1 MIKNSLPISSK
12 LIRKQFIDFFK
23 SKEHTFVRSSSVAPN
38 DDPTLL
44 FTNAGMNQFKPIFL
58 GHQKPEYPCVANSQK
73 CIRVSGKHNDL
84 EEVGVDDYH
93 HTFFEMLGNW
103 SFGNYYK
110 EDAIKWAWELLTEV
124 WGIDK
129 NRLWVTI
136 FKDDDESGEIWE
148 NVTDISSNRVLKY
161 GHKDNFWEMGET
173 GPCGP
178 CTEIHYYSGDDPE
191 NQIAEGVNRDHE
203 YREIWNLVFIQ
214 YNRDK
219 NGKLTDLPNKHVDT
233 GAGFERI
240 VALLNGKVSN
250 YDTDLF
256 IPITDKIVELSG
268 KSLAF
273 EDGIPHRVIA
283 DHLRMLSFSIADGAM
298 PGNEGRSYVLRRVL
312 RRAARFGR
320 VLEMK
325 KPFIYELVNVLVQTM
340 GDAFP
345 ELKEKQIHIE
355 KVIKAEEQSFSETLD
370 RGLEIFEKLSG
381 NLKKG
386 DTISGDDAFK
396 LYDTFGFPLDLTELI
411 ARDKGLSVDIKRF
424 DECMAEQKTR
434 ARASGGFKLDEN
446 SDNWTIILESE
457 KTEFIGY
464 DESECETEITK
475 YRKSKNG
482 FEIVLKQSPFY
493 PEQGGQIGDKG
504 LILSNN
510 FKFQV
515 NNTQKDGKEIIH
527 IGKIISGEFSTDE
540 KVSAKIDENYR
551 QDIRLNHT
559 ATHLLHKSLKLVL
572 GNHVNQAGSLVEN
585 GRLRFDLTH
594 YERLNQEQIIEIENL
609 VNNAIRDNF
618 EVITNVQDYE
628 SARDSGAEALFGEKY
643 GDEVRVVSISDYS
656 KELCGGTHV
665 IRTGDIGSFKIIS
678 ESALASG
685 VRRIEAITGRLV
697 NEYLQVKDQ
706 KLNSIQSLLKCSEK
720 DIQLKLNQLLDERK
734 KLNKQI
740 KELSSANQGDVI
752 EALIS
757 KSIDFN
763 GVKLLVELVDEI
775 DDLKAF
781 GDKFREL
788 TKEKSIAL
796 IGTILNEKPMIVCAV
811 SDDLTKLVKAG
822 DVVREVGKQ
831 MGGGGGGK
839 PHLATAGGKDVDSLE
854 SALKYGKQFI
864 KSKV

>member
-1 MIKNSLPISSK
+1 
-12 LIRKQFIDFFK
+12 
-23 SKEHTFVRSSSVAPN
+23 
-38 DDPTLL
+38 
-44 FTNAGMNQFKPIFL
+44 
-58 GHQKPEYPCVANSQK
+58 
-73 CIRVSGKHNDL
+73 
-84 EEVGVDDYH
+84 
-93 HTFFEMLGNW
+93 
-103 SFGNYYK
+103 
-110 EDAIKWAWELLTEV
+110 
-124 WGIDK
+124 
-129 NRLWVTI
+129 
-136 FKDDDESGEIWE
+136 
-148 NVTDISSNRVLKY
+148 
-161 GHKDNFWEMGET
+161 
-173 GPCGP
+173 
-178 CTEIHYYSGDDPE
+178 
-191 NQIAEGVNRDHE
+191 
-203 YREIWNLVFIQ
+203 
-214 YNRDK
+214 
-219 NGKLTDLPNKHVDT
+219 
-233 GAGFERI
+233 
-240 VALLNGKVSN
+240 
-250 YDTDLF
+250 
-256 IPITDKIVELSG
+256 
-268 KSLAF
+268 
-273 EDGIPHRVIA
+273 
-283 DHLRMLSFSIADGAM
+283 
-298 PGNEGRSYVLRRVL
+298 
-312 RRAARFGR
+312 
-320 VLEMK
+320 
-325 KPFIYELVNVLVQTM
+325 
-340 GDAFP
+340 
-345 ELKEKQIHIE
+345 
-355 KVIKAEEQSFSETLD
+355 
-370 RGLEIFEKLSG
+370 
-381 NLKKG
+381 
-386 DTISGDDAFK
+386 
-396 LYDTFGFPLDLTELI
+396 
-411 ARDKGLSVDIKRF
+411 
-424 DECMAEQKTR
+424 
-434 ARASGGFKLDEN
+434 
-446 SDNWTIILESE
+446 
-457 KTEFIGY
+457 
-464 DESECETEITK
+464 
-475 YRKSKNG
+475 
-482 FEIVLKQSPFY
+482 
-493 PEQGGQIGDKG
+493 
-504 LILSNN
+504 
-510 FKFQV
+510 
-515 NNTQKDGKEIIH
+515 
-527 IGKIISGEFSTDE
+527 
-540 KVSAKIDENYR
+540 
-551 QDIRLNHT
+551 
-559 ATHLLHKSLKLVL
+559 LHKSLKLVL